1 MVFFTGIES
10 KKQAAHPGHTVTIRE
25 VDIAAG
31 LDSDKP
37 LDPKDAA
44 RIRYVHPNYGRHRR

>member
-1 MVFFTGIES
+1 MDSFSGEF
-10 KKQAAHPGHTVTIRE
+10 KKQVTHPGHTVTVRE
-25 VDIAAG
+25 VDIAAV

-44 RIRYVHPNYGRHRR
+44 RIRYVHPNYRRHRR